1 MAEEN
6 VEVIVEEG
14 AVDAL
19 VQHLRAPISEEEDG
33 SIAYEHE
40 VEKDAA
46 FALGLLA
53 VKVHTVPF
61 NNQDLTESVTV
72 NAMCEII
79 SYAPVSFSM
88 VQLMA
93 TILLVHYILSIQ
105 NFKNSLAS
113 SEKVH
118 TDYIFHCSLNIK
130 GILQMLGLYHVLWF
144 CYRGKLVHQM
154 HVLLMA

>member
-53 VKVHTVPF
+53 VKVRAVPF
-61 NNQDLTESVTV
+61 NHQDLTLECDGYCYVR
-72 NAMCEII
+72 NH
-79 SYAPVSFSM
+79 
-88 VQLMA
+88 
-93 TILLVHYILSIQ
+93 ILC
-105 NFKNSLAS
+105 
-113 SEKVH
+113 
-118 TDYIFHCSLNIK
+118 T
-130 GILQMLGLYHVLWF
+130 
-144 CYRGKLVHQM
+144 R
-154 HVLLMA
+154 